1 MADQGREERVIDKP
15 RIHRAKERE
24 KDTSSVFACVPT
36 ARICIYR
43 QFVAGF
49 YMWKGTGCYART
61 GSFSPDTENE
71 GAKNDLSK

>member
-49 YMWKGTGCYART
+49 YM
-61 GSFSPDTENE
+61 
-71 GAKNDLSK
+71 